1 VENQLLKPKYYF
13 FFSIH
18 ILEMDLY
25 WEQVV
30 ENILGGAA
38 TTPNK
43 TVVTM
48 PFVME
53 AKVAVTKVKAAGAK
67 KKSRLSKK
75 KHDEVQEK
83 PRRRSR
89 KNSVI
94 EDDVTK
100 AMRNMSLTS
109 DEGIDISYNPLSS
122 SINSIPKVILRP
134 QHQLKTSWSF
144 WYSVGNKN
152 LSWEQ
157 NQVKIS
163 TVSTIEQFW
172 FVTSQL
178 RPPSNI
184 PTGHTYSVFRGGV
197 LPDWEDVANVEGGR
211 WMITCPKVE
220 REDMLDS
227 RWLEVLFMMVGEH
240 IGESSSQVN
249 GAEACVRTK
258 GDRLEVWVRDI
269 KMMKEVLDVGR
280 KVKNKLGLESSRKI
294 KFALHK
300 EDKEG
305 VKGPRLAL

>member
-1 VENQLLKPKYYF
+1 
-13 FFSIH
+13 
-18 ILEMDLY
+18 MDLY
-25 WEQVV
+25 WEKLV
-30 ENILGGAA
+30 ENILGGATTTSTKMAA
-38 TTPNK
+38 TTLK
-43 TVVTM
+43 DV
-48 PFVME
+48 
-53 AKVAVTKVKAAGAK
+53 
-67 KKSRLSKK
+67 KKSEVATIESKPITAMK
-75 KHDEVQEK
+75 KSKLNLKKEVKVQENPK
-83 PRRRSR
+83 SRRGRMKSR
-89 KNSVI
+89 I
-94 EDDVTK
+94 EDDASK
-100 AMRNMSLTS
+100 AMKNLSLTS
-109 DEGIDISYNPLSS
+109 DEGIDISYTPLSA
-122 SINSIPKVILRP
+122 SITSIPKVIMRP
-134 QHQLKTSWSF
+134 QHHLATSWTF

-172 FVTSQL
+172 FVISQL

-211 WMITCPKVE
+211 WMITCSKVE
-220 REDMLDS
+220 REDRLDS

-240 IGESSSQVN
+240 MGESSRQVN
-249 GAEACVRTK
+249 GAEACVRKK

-269 KMMKEVLDVGR
+269 SMMKEVLAIGR
-280 KVKNKLGLESSRKI
+280 KIKNKLGLDITRKI

>member
-1 VENQLLKPKYYF
+1 
-13 FFSIH
+13 
-18 ILEMDLY
+18 MDLY

-30 ENILGGAA
+30 ENILGG
-38 TTPNK
+38 TTTTAPNK
-43 TVVTM
+43 AAAVTM
-48 PFVME
+48 PFV
-53 AKVAVTKVKAAGAK
+53 KVAEVAISEVKGAGANK
-67 KKSRLSKK
+67 KTRLSKK

-83 PRRRSR
+83 PRRRRSR
-89 KNSVI
+89 KNSLI

-100 AMRNMSLTS
+100 AMKNVSLTS
-109 DEGIDISYNPLSS
+109 DEGIDISYTPPSS
-122 SINSIPKVILRP
+122 TISSIPKVIMRP
-134 QHQLKTSWSF
+134 QHHLKTSWSF

-227 RWLEVLFMMVGEH
+227 RWLEVLCMMVGEH

-249 GAEACVRTK
+249 GAEACVRSK
-258 GDRLEVWVRDI
+258 GDRLEVWVKDI
-269 KMMKEVLDVGR
+269 KLMKEVLDVGR
-280 KVKNKLGLESSRKI
+280 KVKNKLGLDTSRKI